1 MTDNAKIIT
10 NINQYFHNAGIKQES
25 RFDILVDILKNN
37 ETERNTEPVGRSVS
51 ARSVREERATGTTI
65 NQVLYQSIRES
76 LNILDYTNKDLIQ
89 ELFMKIGSKYTKF
102 KLDQFYTPLTLSYFI
117 STFMDPTKNAIDP
130 AGGTGDLLLYFKGTK
145 TIWDI
150 DENSLKLCLFN
161 YQLNQQ
167 SDYNLQCKNS
177 LVDFEEGSSQYS
189 YVTMNPPFGSST
201 NITDKNILDKYNLGK
216 NKKKQ
221 EIGILFLELGM
232 KLLKDDGILFI
243 IVPSGYIGNKNNI
256 YVELRDFIL
265 QHKIIA
271 LLELPKNTFKRSGTG
286 VNTYLLIIQKTPIKP
301 PPYEI
306 FISGVDNIGYDLCKK
321 DTPIIYKINETTGD
335 ILYDILGNPIRNNDL
350 DIISTKIQ
358 QFCIKNNIQNTKICS
373 IGTTGDIY
381 QNYEYVM
388 SNQLDQNILDIKRYK
403 NLYKDV
409 VQQIISNSSFK
420 KICDMSQVI
429 KKITKIDKTI
439 KYKYI
444 DIGQITT
451 PLYGYSEMYGWN
463 LPSRAKYTVQKYDIL
478 VSKLEGNISYC
489 VILDDEPNIIAT
501 NGVAVLRPNS
511 MDDLYIL
518 FSNIMK
524 KPFQIQH
531 SSFTTG
537 SIMASLTDED
547 IGNMYIDLNQDIQQS
562 KKIVETLYFLVKLQK
577 HKLQV

>member
-1 MTDNAKIIT
+1 MYGYIKYIINVMTDNAKIIA
-10 NINQYFHNAGIKQES
+10 NINQLFHNAGIKQES
-25 RFDILVDILKNN
+25 RFDILVDILKNQ
-37 ETERNTEPVGRSVS
+37 ETTPI
-51 ARSVREERATGTTI
+51 AQI
-65 NQVLYQSIRES
+65 LYKSIRES
-76 LNILDYTNKDLIQ
+76 LNGLDYTNKDLIQ
-89 ELFMKIGSKYTKF
+89 ELFMTIGSKYTKF
-102 KLDQFYTPLTLSYFI
+102 KLDQFYTPLTISNFI
-117 STFMDPTKNAIDP
+117 SSIMDSTKNAIDP
-130 AGGTGDLLLYFKGTK
+130 AGGTGDLLLYFQGTK

-150 DENSLKLCLFN
+150 DENALKLCLFN

-167 SDYNLQCKNS
+167 TNYNLKCKNS
-177 LVDFEEGSSQYS
+177 LVDFEEGVSQYS

-201 NITDKNILDKYNLGK
+201 NITDKTILDKYILGK

-232 KLLKDDGILFI
+232 KLLKNDGILFI
-243 IVPSGYIGNKNNI
+243 IVPSGYIGNKNNV

-265 QHKIIA
+265 QYRVIA

-286 VNTYLLIIQKTPIKP
+286 VNTYLLIIQKTVVIP
-301 PPYEI
+301 PECEI
-306 FISGVDNIGYDLCKK
+306 FISGIENIGYDLCKK
-321 DTPIIYKINETTGD
+321 DTPVIHRINETTGD
-335 ILYDILGNPIRNNDL
+335 VLCDILGKPIRNNDL
-350 DIISTKIQ
+350 IDISTKIQ
-358 QFCIKNNIQNTKICS
+358 WFCKKNNIQNTIITEP
-373 IGTTGDIY
+373 IGEME
-381 QNYEYVM
+381 YENVI
-388 SNQLDQNILDIKRYK
+388 STQLDQNILDIKRYK
-403 NLYKDV
+403 NTYKETI
-409 VQQIISNSSFK
+409 QNIISSGSYQ
-420 KICDMSQVI
+420 KIHDMSKII
-429 KKITKIDKTI
+429 KKTTKIDKTT

-489 VILDDEPNIIAT
+489 IILDDEPNIIAT

-511 MDDLYIL
+511 MDYLYIL

-531 SSFTTG
+531 SSMTTG

>member
-1 MTDNAKIIT
+1 MTDNAKIIA
-10 NINQYFHNAGIKQES
+10 NINQLFHNAGIKQES
-25 RFDILVDILKNN
+25 RFDILVDILKNQ
-37 ETERNTEPVGRSVS
+37 ETTPI
-51 ARSVREERATGTTI
+51 AQI
-65 NQVLYQSIRES
+65 LYKSIRES
-76 LNILDYTNKDLIQ
+76 LNGLDYTNKDLIQ
-89 ELFMKIGSKYTKF
+89 ELFMTIGSKYTKF
-102 KLDQFYTPLTLSYFI
+102 KLDQFYTPLTISNFI
-117 STFMDPTKNAIDP
+117 SSIMDSTKNAIDP
-130 AGGTGDLLLYFKGTK
+130 AGGTGDLLLYFQGTK

-150 DENSLKLCLFN
+150 DENALKLCLFN

-167 SDYNLQCKNS
+167 TNYNLKCKNS
-177 LVDFEEGSSQYS
+177 LVDFEEGVSQYS

-201 NITDKNILDKYNLGK
+201 NITDKTILDKYILGK

-232 KLLKDDGILFI
+232 KLLKNDGILFI
-243 IVPSGYIGNKNNI
+243 IVPSGYIGNKNNV

-265 QHKIIA
+265 QYRVIA

-286 VNTYLLIIQKTPIKP
+286 VNTYLLIIQKTVVKP
-301 PPYEI
+301 PECEI
-306 FISGVDNIGYDLCKK
+306 FISGIENIGYDLCKK
-321 DTPIIYKINETTGD
+321 DTPVIHRINETTGD
-335 ILYDILGNPIRNNDL
+335 VLCDILGKPIRNNDL
-350 DIISTKIQ
+350 IDISTKIQ
-358 QFCIKNNIQNTKICS
+358 WFCKKNNIQNTIITEP
-373 IGTTGDIY
+373 IGEME
-381 QNYEYVM
+381 YENVI
-388 SNQLDQNILDIKRYK
+388 STQLDQNILDIKRYK
-403 NLYKDV
+403 NTYKETI
-409 VQQIISNSSFK
+409 QNIISSGSYQ
-420 KICDMSQVI
+420 KIHDMSKII
-429 KKITKIDKTI
+429 KKTTKIDKTT

-489 VILDDEPNIIAT
+489 IILDDEPNIIAT

-531 SSFTTG
+531 SSMTTG